1 VERSHRTDDEEF
13 YIPLLLSIK
22 NEKQLLHYARKW
34 LYSCNVKRPHF
45 GKGMEGKPPFEK
57 LKEFYCNLPDK
68 FALLPPIIL
77 DDIST
82 FWQVRG
88 GNDLLTPYTL
98 ILQKCLNPI

>member
-1 VERSHRTDDEEF
+1 
-13 YIPLLLSIK
+13 
-22 NEKQLLHYARKW
+22 
-34 LYSCNVKRPHF
+34 
-45 GKGMEGKPPFEK
+45 MESKPPFEK

-88 GNDLLTPYTL
+88 GNDLLTPYILFTRVKFTL
-98 ILQKCLNPI
+98 DFVVSIKELQ

>member
-1 VERSHRTDDEEF
+1 M
-13 YIPLLLSIK
+13 
-22 NEKQLLHYARKW
+22 
-34 LYSCNVKRPHF
+34 KRPHF

-88 GNDLLTPYTL
+88 GNDLLTPYKNAIFSALLSFSYSNGGIEDLVVT
-98 ILQKCLNPI
+98 